1 VQAAATTFE
10 CQGYD
15 KEIMTRRR
23 LVAPAIAPTVCH
35 HQHRA
40 ARAVTR
46 LAAFDEL
53 TAQQRDAT
61 SLRTKIAPQIGDVA
75 RDINSKMQDEGESL
89 LMMALGLNVLLV
101 PWA

>member
-1 VQAAATTFE
+1 LSLLASRPLSALISIA
-10 CQGYD
+10 
-15 KEIMTRRR
+15 
-23 LVAPAIAPTVCH
+23 LV
-35 HQHRA
+35 
-40 ARAVTR
+40 RAVR
-46 LAAFDEL
+46 HLAAFDEL

>member
-1 VQAAATTFE
+1 
-10 CQGYD
+10 
-15 KEIMTRRR
+15 
-23 LVAPAIAPTVCH
+23 VCP

-40 ARAVTR
+40 GGRGVAR

-53 TAQQRDAT
+53 TAQQCDAT

-89 LMMALGLNVLLV
+89 LMMALGPNVLFV